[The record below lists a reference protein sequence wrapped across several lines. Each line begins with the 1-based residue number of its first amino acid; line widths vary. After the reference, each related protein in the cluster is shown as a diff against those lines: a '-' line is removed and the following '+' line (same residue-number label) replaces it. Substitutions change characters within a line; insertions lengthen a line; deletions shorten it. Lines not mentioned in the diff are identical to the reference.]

1 MSKIE
6 KREQKL
12 MELLQTYRR
21 IDIKQVA
28 DWLEVSETTA
38 RRMCTKLESGQK
50 VIRVHGGVQLS
61 EQYLNDYSYYNKEL
75 RFLHE
80 KVAIGNYC
88 ASIIESGERIFCDS
102 GTTVHQFVLSLI
114 NRIKSGEISDIVI
127 LSNSLANFDPIANY
141 CKVILLGGEVRLSRL
156 DVCGSVA
163 EEVLKKFHISKAFL
177 GADAISSKKGFMT
190 TDERTARM
198 NEIVLSDS
206 ETSYVLAD
214 SSKFDKASFIS
225 YAEPE
230 MISEVVTDWNLTS
243 EIRQKYEQ
251 LGYNIVAVKQTAN
264 IS

>member
-6 KREQKL
+6 RREQKL
-12 MELLQTYRR
+12 LELLQTYRR
-21 IDIKQVA
+21 LDIKQVA
-28 DWLEVSETTA
+28 DWLEISETTA
-38 RRMCTKLESGQK
+38 RRMCTKLESGQR

-61 EQYLNDYSYYNKEL
+61 EQYLNDYSYHNKEL

-114 NRIKSGEISDIVI
+114 NRIKSDEIGDIVI

-156 DVCGSVA
+156 DVCGSIA

-177 GADAISSKKGFMT
+177 GADAVNGKKGFMT
-190 TDERTARM
+190 TDERTAKM
-198 NEIVLSDS
+198 NEIVLTDAD
-206 ETSYVLAD
+206 TSYVLAD

-225 YAEPE
+225 YAKPG
-230 MISEVVTDWNLTS
+230 MISEVVTDWNLQ
-243 EIRQKYEQ
+243 QKSKLKFEQ
-251 LGYNIVAVKQTAN
+251 LGYNIIEAQQSVT